1 MRLVLDTN
9 VLVAS
14 LIGRAAPRQLAD
26 AARTEVFQM
35 CTSDAL
41 LAELEDVLSRPMFAR
56 RLQDAGLAARNLVE
70 DLRRI
75 ALVVSPP
82 VVPRVV
88 ARDPDDDHVLAC
100 AIVAS
105 ADLIVSGDRDLLE
118 LRSYQGIPILN
129 PADALARV
137 LAGG

>member
-14 LIGRAAPRQLAD
+14 LTGRAAPRQLAE

-35 CTSDAL
+35 CTSEAL
-41 LAELEDVLSRPMFAR
+41 LAELEHVLSRPMFAQ
-56 RLQDAGLAARNLVE
+56 RLRDAGLTARDLVD

-88 ARDPDDDHVLAC
+88 AKDPDDDHVLAC
-100 AIVAS
+100 AIVAA

-118 LRSYQGIPILN
+118 LRSYEGIPILK
-129 PADALARV
+129 PADALARI
-137 LAGG
+137 LASR